1 MRSPAHTGRLLAVL
15 AVAAAIPAP
24 AAAAAGITTVQTP
37 NPGTTNTLGGLV
49 AFPPTEIWG
58 VGSASSSSYTGCHG
72 RTLTARWNGTA
83 FVEVAEVRPPTPI
96 CASVNGVA
104 GTSTSDIWAVGSTNS
119 SRDPHVRHWNGSKWT
134 AGPGATLPVP
144 PSGGRRLRTTGLN
157 AVAAIT
163 PGDVW
168 AVGKAQF
175 QDFSRGALI
184 EHWTGT
190 AWQLVP
196 GPTGA
201 SEVLNGAA
209 ALKSS
214 NVWAVGSKSGTAGAA
229 TLTLNWNGSAWTTVP
244 SPNANI
250 NSTLRGVAAAS
261 ATDLWAVGDSIG
273 NASLGST
280 SRTLIE
286 HGNGTSWTIVPS
298 PNIGA
303 GNNVLTGVAA
313 RSASDV
319 WAVGYWDNLAGS
331 IPIRSTL
338 WMHWNGTNW
347 SKVSSPNVG
356 SGDNTLL
363 GVIAPAN
370 ATDAWAYGG
379 SANGTL
385 VQHYTP

>member
-15 AVAAAIPAP
+15 AVAVAIPAP

-37 NPGTTNTLGGLV
+37 NPGTTNLLGGLV
-49 AFPPTEIWG
+49 AFTPTGIWG

-72 RTLTARWNGTA
+72 RTLTARWNGAA
-83 FVEVAEVRPPTPI
+83 FVEVPEVPSPTPI

-104 GTSTSDIWAVGSTNS
+104 GTSTSDVWAVGSTNS

-134 AGPGATLPVP
+134 AGPGAPLPVP

-209 ALKSS
+209 ALTRRMCGR
-214 NVWAVGSKSGTAGAA
+214 WGRRADRRRRDADRALDGP
-229 TLTLNWNGSAWTTVP
+229 AWTTVP

-250 NSTLRGVAAAS
+250 NMHAARRRGG
-261 ATDLWAVGDSIG
+261 VGHRPLGRRHSIG

-286 HGNGTSWTIVPS
+286 HGNGTSWTTVPS

-319 WAVGYWDNLAGS
+319 WAVGYWDNL
-331 IPIRSTL
+331 
-338 WMHWNGTNW
+338 
-347 SKVSSPNVG
+347 VG
-356 SGDNTLL
+356 SVRSAARYGCIGTGPAGAGCPVPTSAL
-363 GVIAPAN
+363 G
-370 ATDAWAYGG
+370 ATPS
-379 SANGTL
+379 SA
-385 VQHYTP
+385 